1 MIEEKMDEYQAKI
14 SKEIEELT
22 KQINEDEKIQLAK
35 MVEKNQEELKEQL
48 RVTVEK
54 IKILQFLEK
63 VCGGQRF
70 IDYQKIKEIFKNS
83 KDAMRLAEQKGAHNI
98 QIISS
103 G

>member
-48 RVTVEK
+48 T
-54 IKILQFLEK
+54 F
-63 VCGGQRF
+63 
-70 IDYQKIKEIFKNS
+70 
-83 KDAMRLAEQKGAHNI
+83 
-98 QIISS
+98 
-103 G
+103 